1 MSRRAIALLEAA
13 NPVDEAAFEPPALE
27 LDEEAAGRPRRP
39 RRVALGLVAA
49 VVAAAAVLLVPG
61 AGDDDV
67 IARAAAA
74 LGRGQVVYTEAWK
87 IELGRVVSRE
97 QSWTSSDGTRRR
109 VLIHRPRGGIE
120 SEIVET
126 PEGSS
131 IFRPDAATVDV
142 FEPGH
147 APREFDGDPVT
158 LLARAREGR
167 DGLRV
172 VGEDRVH
179 GQRVHLLEA
188 RAPLGRA
195 RIAVSAET
203 FLPVSATLGL
213 STWDYA
219 RIDKLPHRDG
229 LLVPTLGA
237 KRATVCVH
245 RFIAVPACTRRRWP
259 SPSTRG

>member
-1 MSRRAIALLEAA
+1 VNALERLEAA
-13 NPVDEAAFEPPALE
+13 DPVDESVFEPPTLE
-27 LDEEAAGRPRRP
+27 LDEDRAARPRRA

-49 VVAAAAVLLVPG
+49 VAAAAAVLLVPG
-61 AGDDDV
+61 AGDDRV
-67 IARAAAA
+67 IARTAAA

-87 IELGRVVSRE
+87 IEFGRVVSRE

-109 VLIHRPRGGIE
+109 VLIHSPRGGIE
-120 SEIVET
+120 SEIVEN
-126 PEGSS
+126 PEGWS

-147 APREFDGDPVT
+147 APREFEGDPVT

-172 VGEDRVH
+172 VGEDHIH

-188 RAPLGRA
+188 RAELGSV

-213 STWDYA
+213 STWEYA
-219 RIDKLPHRDG
+219 RIEKLPHRDA
-229 LLVPTLGA
+229 LLAPTLGA
-237 KRATVCVH
+237 TRATVCVH
-245 RFIAVPACTRRRWP
+245 RFIAVPACIRRPWP